1 MTIHVI
7 SKTIPERIL
16 KINMYYCLFQ
26 KSLIK
31 LSESPK
37 IIPEKMKMYF
47 VKINT
52 NRAEGRGAL
61 QYIPSN
67 GYSFTVLGSL
77 CLKTS
82 LPLLQC

>member
-1 MTIHVI
+1 MT
-7 SKTIPERIL
+7 EL
-16 KINMYYCLFQ
+16 KLPRNLRLLFWA
-26 KSLIK
+26 KVVK
-31 LSESPK
+31 
-37 IIPEKMKMYF
+37 KM
-47 VKINT
+47 NT

>member
-31 LSESPK
+31 VSESPK
-37 IIPEKMKMYF
+37 IIPEKMKIYF
-47 VKINT
+47 VKKMLVKMVSYT
-52 NRAEGRGAL
+52 NCKQVRFL
-61 QYIPSN
+61 PSP
-67 GYSFTVLGSL
+67 GSL
-77 CLKTS
+77 FNFQT
-82 LPLLQC
+82 